1 MCFQDLTV
9 ENVANVYDLAE
20 AYHALSLRHT
30 CVLFI
35 LEQHKQMSSMI
46 GLFSATDPSFFHPN
60 GYVVTTVNSIF
71 ISLPRY
77 PALIQRII
85 PEIRDYLQRILRPQP
100 SVRNHP

>member
-46 GLFSATDPSFFHPN
+46 GLFSATDRAFFHLF
-60 GYVVTTVNSIF
+60 GYVIPIVNSIF
-71 ISLPRY
+71 MSSLRY

-100 SVRNHP
+100 CVRNHP